1 MCSRTMQ
8 MPHILQI
15 QSQGNE
21 IPELSL
27 IDDCH
32 LQECIY
38 VNQNSKRNP
47 TVINDF
53 EERLEQSRVENT
65 NLSDAFNSEIFS
77 ADAWN
82 RFWAK

>member
-1 MCSRTMQ
+1 MQ

-82 RFWAK
+82 RF